1 MVSKTIFS
9 LMQENSEFKRLLAGI
24 KNNRPQLIYG
34 SYGSAKTFLLATLAK
49 TLKRPLLVITEN
61 EQSAREIAEDLEF
74 FLFDAPSRFFYREGL
89 LFDLTVRE
97 SGELKFSRIELLKKL
112 SRGERPHTII
122 NYEALTRRYPPLE
135 SFSRWQ
141 REIAV
146 GNVYDPDELVAIL
159 TQIGYER
166 VEQVEAPGQF
176 SRRGGIVDLYVP
188 GELPVRIEFFGD
200 EVDSLRVFDLESQ
213 RSLENLAKI
222 QLYPAE
228 VAVALEEQLKI
239 AKEGIEK
246 DLQEQIRKLIQQ
258 NKREAAG
265 RLKEKGAEVLNIL
278 TKSEVLEKLLPYFW
292 EGGSLLDYFDKEYLI
307 FIDEPGRLV
316 EEINSLT
323 KLRRESFTEALI
335 GGYTL
340 PKQAQ
345 GFFSEEEL
353 LAGLTQRLTGAISLL
368 PKTPRFIGDYDPHN
382 FAGRKPP
389 NYLGKEKLFYEDL
402 RNYLQNGYR
411 AFVVRGR
418 EDTAANLK
426 TELLKRDF
434 PVSLG
439 ENLEVPIAPKE
450 VKILTGR
457 LSSGF
462 EFPQQ
467 KILVYAD
474 TELSGRTVKTREN
487 KVVDGEKVEQ
497 PFNPG
502 DFVVHPVHGIGKYL
516 GIKPVEVGGN
526 IKDYLVIA
534 YQGED
539 RLYVPPE
546 QVGNLQKY
554 IGVDGEPPK
563 LSRLGGSDWQKVKNR
578 VKAAVREMAEG
589 LLELYAKRMAKPG
602 FAFSPDTVWQK
613 EFEERFPYEETP
625 DQLKAIEE
633 VKKDMEKPK
642 VMDRLLCGDVGY
654 GKTEV
659 ALRAAFK
666 AVMDGKQVAVLA
678 PTTLLAQQ
686 HYNTFKERFS
696 GYPVEIRL
704 LSRFQTAREQKQ
716 VIGELKKGKV
726 DIVIGTHR
734 LLQDDVKFYDLGLMI
749 VDEEQRF
756 GVAQKERLKLLT
768 ETVDV
773 LTLTATPIPRT
784 LHMALVGIR
793 DLSILNTPPENRFP
807 VQTYVLEED
816 PFIIRDAIRR
826 ELGRGGQVFFVHN
839 RVYDIEEVAA
849 WVQSLVPEAKVAVA
863 HGQMKEELLERVMLE
878 FVSGKHDV
886 LVSTTIIET
895 GIDLP
900 NVNTLII
907 KNADR
912 MGLAQLYQLRGR
924 VGRSNRIAYAYLL
937 YEKDKVLKETAEKRL
952 AAIKEFTEFGSG
964 LKLAMRDL
972 EIRGAGNL
980 LGPEQHGHIAAVGF
994 DMYMKLLQEAVAEL
1008 KGEIKPEEI
1017 EPQLELNLTAYI
1029 PESYIPDEKQKIEM
1043 YRRLS
1048 RTRKLE
1054 DLEDVVDELI
1064 DRFGE
1069 IPREVENLIKLIKIK
1084 IMASKLKVKGIFQTE
1099 GELKIQFFPNPE
1111 ITAEKLARV
1120 SGHLKGRVI
1129 FGMNPDLEIR
1139 LRTKG
1144 IIGEEIFLILERIFG
1159 LLS

>member
-1 MVSKTIFS
+1 MSENIFS
-9 LMQENSEFKRLLAGI
+9 LMQENSEFKRLLEGI
-24 KNNRPQLIYG
+24 SKKRVQLIYG
-34 SYGSAKTFLLATLAK
+34 SYGTARTFLMATVAK
-49 TLKRPLLVITEN
+49 ALNRPLLVITEN
-61 EQSAREIAEDLEF
+61 EQVAREIAEDLEF
-74 FLFDAPSRFFYREGL
+74 FLGAKTSCFFYREGF

-97 SGELKFSRIELLKKL
+97 GGELKASRIELLKRL
-112 SRGERPHTII
+112 SRGEKPHTVV
-122 NYEALTRRYPPLE
+122 NYEALTRKYPPLE
-135 SFSRWQ
+135 SFARWK
-141 REIAV
+141 RELRV
-146 GNVYDPDELVAIL
+146 GDVVELTEFIRYL
-159 TQIGYER
+159 SQIGYER
-166 VEQVEAPGQF
+166 VDQVEAPGQF
-176 SRRGGIVDLYVP
+176 SQRGGIVDVYVP
-188 GELPVRIEFFGD
+188 GEMPFRAEFFGD
-200 EVDSLRVFDLESQ
+200 EIDSLRALDVESQ
-213 RSLENLAKI
+213 RSRKNLNEVVI
-222 QLYPAE
+222 YPAE
-228 VAVALEEQLKI
+228 VAVAADDLLLEVKQKLGADIEQQVK
-239 AKEGIEK
+239 
-246 DLQEQIRKLIQQ
+246 KLIQQ

-265 RLKEKGAEVLNIL
+265 RIKEKGADVLNIL
-278 TKSEVLEKLLPYFW
+278 NKSEVMEKLLPYFW
-292 EGGSLLDYFDKEYLI
+292 SGVSLLDYFGDEYLV
-307 FIDEPGRLV
+307 FLDEPGRFG
-316 EEINSLT
+316 EQINSLE
-323 KLRRESFTEALI
+323 KLRRESFTEALS

-340 PKQAQ
+340 PKQAEV
-345 GFFSEEEL
+345 FYEEEQLMAL
-353 LAGLTQRLTGAISLL
+353 LQERVAVLTSLL

-389 NYLGKEKLFYEDL
+389 NYLGKEKLFFEDL
-402 RNYLQNGYR
+402 KNFLANNYRILIL
-411 AFVVRGR
+411 RGR
-418 EDTAANLK
+418 EEAAAALK
-426 TELLKRDF
+426 NELLKRNF
-434 PVSLG
+434 PASFV
-439 ENLEVPIAPKE
+439 EKFEVEIAPRE
-450 VKILTGR
+450 IKIGLGV
-457 LSSGF
+457 LNSGF

-467 KILVYAD
+467 KLLVYTD
-474 TELSGRTVKTREN
+474 VELAGRTVKA
-487 KVVDGEKVEQ
+487 KVTKTVLGERVEE
-497 PFNPG
+497 PFTPG
-502 DFVVHPVHGIGKYL
+502 DYVVHPVHGIGKYL

-526 IKDYLVIA
+526 VKDYLVIA

-554 IGVDGEPPK
+554 VGVDGEPPK
-563 LSRLGGSDWQKVKNR
+563 LSRLGGSDWQRVKNR

-633 VKKDMEKPK
+633 VKRDMEKPK

-666 AVMDGKQVAVLA
+666 AVMDGKQVAVLT

-704 LSRFQTAREQKQ
+704 LSRFQTAREQKE
-716 VIGELKKGKV
+716 IIKELKRGKV

-734 LLQDDVKFYDLGLMI
+734 LLQDDVQFYDLGLMI

-756 GVAQKERLKLLT
+756 GVAQKERLKILT

-793 DLSILNTPPENRFP
+793 DLSVLNTPPENRFP

-839 RVYDIEEVAA
+839 RVSDIDEVAA
-849 WVQSLVPEAKVAVA
+849 WVQSLVPEARVAVA
-863 HGQMKEELLERVMLE
+863 HGQMKEEQLERVMLE
-878 FVSGKHDV
+878 FISGKYDV

-912 MGLAQLYQLRGR
+912 FGLAQLYQLRGR
-924 VGRSNRIAYAYLL
+924 VGRSNRIAYAYLM
-937 YEKDKVLKETAEKRL
+937 YEKDKVLREAAEKRL

-994 DMYMKLLQEAVAEL
+994 DMYMKLLQETVAEL
-1008 KGEIKPEEI
+1008 KGQVTSEEV
-1017 EPQLELNLTAYI
+1017 EPQLELNVTAYI

-1048 RTRKLE
+1048 RTRNLE

-1069 IPREVENLIKLIKIK
+1069 IPPEVENLIRLIKIK
-1084 IMASKLKVKGIFQTE
+1084 IAASKLKVKGIFQTDE
-1099 GELKIQFFPNPE
+1099 ELKIQFFPNSE
-1111 ITAEKLARV
+1111 ITAEKLSRV
-1120 SGHLKGRVI
+1120 SGQFKGRVV

-1139 LRTKG
+1139 VRTKG
-1144 IIGEEIFLILERIFG
+1144 RIGQEIFLILERIFG
-1159 LLS
+1159 QLS

>member
-1 MVSKTIFS
+1 MLSTSIFS
-9 LMQENSEFKRLLAGI
+9 LMQENSEFKRLLEGI
-24 KNNRPQLIYG
+24 KKKRPQLIYG
-34 SYGSAKTFLLATLAK
+34 SYGSARTFLLAMVAK
-49 TLKRPLLVITEN
+49 ALGRPLLVITEN
-61 EQSAREIAEDLEF
+61 EQSAREMAEDLEF
-74 FLFDAPSRFFYREGL
+74 FLGQQTSRFFYREGL

-97 SGELKFSRIELLKKL
+97 KGELKASRIELLKKL
-112 SRGERPHTII
+112 SRGERPHTVV
-122 NYEALTRRYPPLE
+122 NYEALTRKYPPLD
-135 SFSRWQ
+135 SFARWR

-146 GNVYDPDELVAIL
+146 GDSLDPDELALYL
-159 TQIGYER
+159 TKIGYER
-166 VEQVEAPGQF
+166 VDQVEAPGQF
-176 SRRGGIVDLYVP
+176 SRRGGIMDVYVP
-188 GELPVRIEFFGD
+188 GEIPFRIEFFGD
-200 EVDSLRVFDLESQ
+200 EIDSLRALDIESQ
-213 RSLENLAKI
+213 RSKENLTNSY
-222 QLYPAE
+222 LFPAE
-228 VAVALEEQLKI
+228 IAVVDDDRLIEARRK
-239 AKEGIEK
+239 IEK
-246 DLQEQIRKLIQQ
+246 DLEEQVKKLIQQ
-258 NKREAAG
+258 NKREAVG
-265 RLKEKGAEVLNIL
+265 RLKEKGAEVFNIL
-278 TKSEVLEKLLPYFW
+278 TKSEVIEKLLPYFW
-292 EGGSLLDYFDKEYLI
+292 DGVSLLDYFEKDYLI
-307 FIDEPGRLV
+307 FLDEPGRFG
-316 EEINSLT
+316 EQISSLE
-323 KLRRESFTEALI
+323 KLRRESFTEALT

-340 PKQAQ
+340 PRQVD
-345 GFFSEEEL
+345 GFYSEDEIFTL
-353 LAGLTQRLTGAISLL
+353 LRQRLSGLTSLL
-368 PKTPRFIGDYDPHN
+368 PKTPRFVGDYDPHN

-402 RNYLQNGYR
+402 RNFLQNGYR
-411 AFVVRGR
+411 ILVVRGR
-418 EDTAANLK
+418 EEAAVNLK
-426 TELLKRDF
+426 NELIKRDF
-434 PVSLG
+434 PVSLAAD
-439 ENLEVPIAPKE
+439 LETGIAPRE
-450 VKILTGR
+450 VKILRGR

-462 EFPQQ
+462 EFFQQ
-467 KILVYAD
+467 KLLVYSD
-474 TELSGRTVKTREN
+474 MELFGRTVKTRE
-487 KVVDGEKVEQ
+487 KQVLAEEKLEEQ
-497 PFNPG
+497 FTPG

-526 IKDYLVIA
+526 VKDYLVIA

-563 LSRLGGSDWQKVKNR
+563 LSRLGGGDWQKVKNR

-625 DQLKAIEE
+625 DQLKAIAE
-633 VKKDMEKPK
+633 VKRDMEKPK

-666 AVMDGKQVAVLA
+666 AVMDGKQVAVLT

-704 LSRFQTAREQKQ
+704 LSRFQTAREQKATLN
-716 VIGELKKGKV
+716 ELKKGKV
-726 DIVIGTHR
+726 DIIIGTHR
-734 LLQDDVKFYDLGLMI
+734 LLQDDVRFYDLGLMI

-816 PFIIRDAIRR
+816 PFIVRDAIRR

-849 WVQSLVPEAKVAVA
+849 WVQALVPEARVAVA
-863 HGQMKEELLERVMLE
+863 HGQMKEEQLERVMLE
-878 FVSGKHDV
+878 FISGKYDV

-912 MGLAQLYQLRGR
+912 FGLAQLYQLRGR
-924 VGRSNRIAYAYLL
+924 VGRSNRIAYAYLM
-937 YEKDKVLKETAEKRL
+937 YEKDKVLKESAEKRL

-1008 KGEIKPEEI
+1008 KGQATTEEV

-1048 RTRKLE
+1048 RTRNLE
-1054 DLEDVVDELI
+1054 DLRDVVDELI
-1064 DRFGE
+1064 DRFGA

-1084 IMASKLKVKGIFQTE
+1084 IMAAKLKVKGIYQTE

-1111 ITAEKLARV
+1111 ITAEKLARI
-1120 SGHLKGRVI
+1120 SGQLKGRVV
-1129 FGMNPDLEIR
+1129 FGMNPDLEVRCRI
-1139 LRTKG
+1139 KG
-1144 IIGEEIFLILERIFG
+1144 IIGDEIFSLLERILG
-1159 LLS
+1159 QLS